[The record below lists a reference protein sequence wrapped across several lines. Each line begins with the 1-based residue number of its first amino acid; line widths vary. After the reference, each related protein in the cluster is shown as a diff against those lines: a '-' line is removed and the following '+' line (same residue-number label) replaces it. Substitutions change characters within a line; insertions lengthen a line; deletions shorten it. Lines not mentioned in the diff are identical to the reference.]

1 MTTNNHN
8 GIFRQKPVSS
18 QTPPFP
24 TPPPS
29 KSRDKEMVHFGLH
42 AALSADKAIAST
54 SF

>member
-8 GIFRQKPVSS
+8 GSFHQKPVSS
-18 QTPPFP
+18 QTPFP